1 MVAGSLLT
9 TAAVAVGVGCVG
21 DDVGAGAQPAANDS
35 GPPDAN
41 GNAPDST
48 TTPTL
53 DGGASADASDAA
65 VAECDLTKPFSSA
78 VIMPGINQPDSEDE
92 HASLT
97 ADELTI
103 VFGTTRL
110 APAGSVRHVFT
121 STRLARNAT
130 FPTPIQLGAVFS
142 ANGDTN
148 PSISA
153 DGTLI
158 VWNNGAAKIFMA
170 TRMSAAEV
178 FATPVQLSTD
188 SLVSPNLTGDS
199 SAIYAADLGSG
210 QFVRLP
216 KAGAT
221 FGAPAALAGVTNDA
235 VQEGSPMSRDD
246 LSLYFA
252 TARTGTKMNLNVWV
266 HARANTTAAYA
277 AATEV
282 TSLSSDSNEA
292 PSWLSPDGC
301 RMYLTF
307 SSGTGKRDIYL
318 ATRPK

>member
-103 VFGTTRL
+103 VFGTVRL
-110 APAGSVRHVFT
+110 AP
-121 STRLARNAT
+121 
-130 FPTPIQLGAVFS
+130 
-142 ANGDTN
+142 NGDTN

-158 VWNNGAAKIFMA
+158 VWNNGVAKIFMA

-252 TARTGTKMNLNVWV
+252 TAR
-266 HARANTTAAYA
+266 
-277 AATEV
+277 
-282 TSLSSDSNEA
+282 